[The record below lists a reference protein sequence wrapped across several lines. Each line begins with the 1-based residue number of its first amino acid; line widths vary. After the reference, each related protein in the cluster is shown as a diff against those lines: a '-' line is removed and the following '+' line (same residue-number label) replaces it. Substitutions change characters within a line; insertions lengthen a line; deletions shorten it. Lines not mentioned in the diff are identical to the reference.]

1 MLLAKYIAW
10 EFLLAIFVG
19 VAIVTG
25 VFISSNDFRE
35 IIHVLVELGVD
46 GHHMFVCLALN
57 VPKVVAINIPVVS
70 LLGATIVFRKM
81 AIEGET
87 LCLRVNGVSLR
98 QFMMVPIAI
107 GIITSMISFVLFD
120 SVIPHCQRTFIKMM
134 YIASVKV
141 PVPRREGMSRCL
153 FWSQGN
159 KKLSTLFL
167 SYGKNTDVLKPVL
180 LLLDPGS
187 SFRLI
192 VGESVEKSGDT
203 WILKNGFA
211 YDCPDDST
219 KGRNMQYKTF
229 VLPAAQN
236 PNKPKYNPD
245 MRSPKQM
252 TFLQL
257 GQHIHWSPLNAKPEV
272 AMRFWEKLSR
282 PLGCL
287 ILILVAAPLAFIA
300 PRNMNKEGMSYIAVV
315 VILFYIMQSSFSTL
329 GDTGHVPAFIAA
341 WLPNVV
347 LFTFSIVMLMLKT
360 DSFFIPDLK
369 GWFNEKFR
377 GKREPIE
384 SSEPADNSDESQYSG
399 QQTNTAD
406 RPASESVA
414 PNAVTR

>member
-1 MLLAKYIAW
+1 MLLTKYIAW
-10 EFLLAIFVG
+10 EFLLAFFVG

-25 VFISSNDFRE
+25 VFISSNDLRE
-35 IIHVLVELGVD
+35 IIHILVELGVD

-98 QFMMVPIAI
+98 QFMVVPITI

-153 FWSQGN
+153 FWKRGG
-159 KKLSTLFL
+159 KRLSALFL
-167 SYGKNTDVLKPVL
+167 SYGKNTNALKPVL
-180 LLLDPGS
+180 LLLNPGS
-187 SFRLI
+187 SFRLV

-203 WILKNGFA
+203 WVLHNGFA
-211 YDCPDDST
+211 YDCPEDYT
-219 KGRNMQYKTF
+219 KGRNMEYETF

-245 MRSPKQM
+245 MRSPKEM

-257 GQHIHWSPLNAKPEV
+257 GQHINWSPFDAKSEV

-315 VILFYIMQSSFSTL
+315 VILFYVMQSSFSTL
-329 GDTGHVPAFIAA
+329 GDAGRVPAVIAA

-347 LFTFSIVMLMLKT
+347 LFTFSVIMLLIKT
-360 DSFFIPDLK
+360 DSFFIPDFK
-369 GWFNEKFR
+369 GWFDEKFKSS
-377 GKREPIE
+377 GKTIASAELA
-384 SSEPADNSDESQYSG
+384 SEGGNDESQPTSE
-399 QQTNTAD
+399 
-406 RPASESVA
+406 RPTPPTSQPQNLSAHQI
-414 PNAVTR
+414 R

>member
-1 MLLAKYIAW
+1 
-10 EFLLAIFVG
+10 
-19 VAIVTG
+19 
-25 VFISSNDFRE
+25 
-35 IIHVLVELGVD
+35 
-46 GHHMFVCLALN
+46 MFVCLALN

-98 QFMMVPIAI
+98 QFMMAPVTI
-107 GIITSMISFVLFD
+107 GIIISMISFVLFD

-141 PVPRREGMSRCL
+141 PVPRREGLSRCL
-153 FWSQGN
+153 FWKGDG
-159 KKLSTLFL
+159 KKRSALFL
-167 SYGKNTDVLKPVL
+167 SYGKNTDILKPIL
-180 LLLDPGS
+180 LLLNPDGN
-187 SFRLI
+187 FRLV
-192 VGESVEKSGDT
+192 VGKSVQKSGDT
-203 WILKNGFA
+203 WVLNNGFA
-211 YDCPDDST
+211 YDCPKDST
-219 KGRNMQYKTF
+219 KGRSMVYKTF
-229 VLPAAQN
+229 ALPAAQN

-245 MRSPKQM
+245 MSSPKQM

-257 GQHIHWSPLNAKPEV
+257 GQHMHWSPWTAKPEV

-287 ILILVAAPLAFIA
+287 ILILVAAPLAFIS

-315 VILFYIMQSSFSTL
+315 VILFYVMQSSFSTL
-329 GDTGHVPAFIAA
+329 GDTGRVPAVIAA

-369 GWFNEKFR
+369 GWFNERLGR
-377 GKREPIE
+377 GKPIT
-384 SSEPADNSDESQYSG
+384 SAVLLSEVGIDESQNTSDKLTTESG
-399 QQTNTAD
+399 
-406 RPASESVA
+406 A
-414 PNAVTR
+414 PNAVTTASL